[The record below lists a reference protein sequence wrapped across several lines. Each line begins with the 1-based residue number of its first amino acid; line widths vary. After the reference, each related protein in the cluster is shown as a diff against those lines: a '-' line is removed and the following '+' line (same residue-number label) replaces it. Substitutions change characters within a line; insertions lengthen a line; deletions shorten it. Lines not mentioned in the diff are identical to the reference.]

1 MPCCLSCFERDI
13 EDLEKDYYKIC
24 KKCDD
29 TYNKVLKLETI
40 IQELRHNNEILVNE
54 YTRLKIEYN
63 NFFKTYYNEIEKQ
76 KK

>member
-1 MPCCLSCFERDI
+1 MPCCLNCVERDI

-29 TYNKVLKLETI
+29 MYNKVLQLETI
-40 IQELRHNNEILVNE
+40 TQELRHNNEILLNE
-54 YTRLKIEYN
+54 YTRLKMEYN
-63 NFFKTYYNEIEKQ
+63 DFFKKYYDEIEKQ